1 MSRGTRTRVCDHR
14 IEYTPVNQDAAAR
27 AIGEMKKVTS
37 RRKLMSN
44 SKDAVRKILDLVKA
58 DKRTSL
64 TAPEGKLVCDAYG
77 IPVPKEGV
85 AKSASEAAKIAT
97 DMGFPVVMKIVSPDI
112 LHKTEAGGVMVGVK
126 TAADVEKNYA
136 TILANAKKY
145 KADAKIEGIQVQQML
160 LGGQEVIVGAVTDG
174 SFGKLVAFGLGG
186 VLVEVLKDITFRLA
200 PATKQDALSMLDGI
214 QAHEMLKGVRG
225 SDPANRDAIADI
237 IVNVSR
243 LITDFPDIAEMD
255 LNPVFATKT
264 DAIAADVRI
273 VVDFAPKSPR
283 PRPNHDDIVRQMNRI
298 MKPKSVAVIGA
309 SAENGKIGNSV
320 MKNLINGGYKGEIYP
335 IHPKADEILG
345 KKVYKSVK
353 DIPGEVDIAVFAIPA
368 SLVAGALTE
377 CGEKK
382 VVGAILIP
390 SGYAET
396 GNMKGQEEIQAIGQK
411 YGIRLMGPNIYGFY
425 YTHANLC
432 ATFCTAYDVKGS
444 AALSSQSG
452 GIGMAIIGFSRSA
465 KMGVSAIVGLGNKS
479 DIDEDDLLTFFEQDP
494 NTNLIAQHCE
504 DLKDGRAFA
513 EAATRVSKKNPV
525 IVLKAGRTSAGAK
538 AASSHTG
545 ALAGND
551 KIYEDVFKQSGVI
564 RARSLRQL
572 LEFARGV
579 PVLPTPKGEN
589 ILIIT
594 GAGGS
599 GVLLSD
605 ACIDNKLSLMTI
617 PPDLDAA
624 FRKFIPPFGAAGN
637 PVDITGGEPP
647 ITYVNTVK
655 LGLEDP
661 RIHALILGYWHTIVT
676 PPMVFA
682 KNMVEVK
689 NEMKA
694 RGIEKPIVAS
704 LAGDIEVEEAADYLY
719 QNGIVAYAY
728 STEIP
733 VAVLGAKYKWARGA
747 GLL

>member
-1 MSRGTRTRVCDHR
+1 
-14 IEYTPVNQDAAAR
+14 
-27 AIGEMKKVTS
+27 
-37 RRKLMSN
+37 MSN
-44 SKDAVRKILDLVKA
+44 SKDAVRKVLDAVKA

-77 IPVPKEGV
+77 IPGPQEGV
-85 AKSASEAAKIAT
+85 AKWAVEAAKMPPT
-97 DMGFPVVMKIVSPDI
+97 MGFPVVMKIVSPDI
-112 LHKTEAGGVMVGVK
+112 YHKTEAGGVVVGVK
-126 TAADVEKNYA
+126 TAEDAQKTYD

-145 KADAKIEGIQVQQML
+145 KADAKIEGIQIQQML
-160 LGGQEVIVGAVTDG
+160 AGGTEVIVGAVTDG

-200 PATKQDALSMLDGI
+200 PATKEDALSMLDGI
-214 QAHEMLKGVRG
+214 QAHDMLKGVRG
-225 SDPANRDAIADI
+225 GDP
-237 IVNVSR
+237 VSR
-243 LITDFPDIAEMD
+243 EALADVIVKVSQLVSDFPEIVELD
-255 LNPVFATKT
+255 LNPVFASKN

-273 VVDFAPKSPR
+273 VVDFNYKPR
-283 PRPNHDDIVRQMNRI
+283 PAPRPNEEIVTAMNRI
-298 MKPKSVAVIGA
+298 MQPKAVAVIGA
-309 SAENGKIGNSV
+309 SAEDGKIGNSV

-335 IHPKADEILG
+335 IHPKAAEILG
-345 KKVYKSVK
+345 YKAYKSVK
-353 DIPGEVDIAVFAIPA
+353 DVPGVIDTAVFAIPA
-368 SLVAGALTE
+368 KFVAGALVE

-382 VVGAILIP
+382 IPGAVLIP
-390 SGYAET
+390 SGFAEA
-396 GNMKGQEEIQAIGQK
+396 GHPELQAEIVEIGKK
-411 YGIRLMGPNIYGFY
+411 YDVRLIGPN
-425 YTHANLC
+425 
-432 ATFCTAYDVKGS
+432 
-444 AALSSQSG
+444 
-452 GIGMAIIGFSRSA
+452 
-465 KMGVSAIVGLGNKS
+465 
-479 DIDEDDLLTFFEQDP
+479 IDEDDLLAFFEQDP
-494 NTNLIAQHCE
+494 NTTIIAQHCE

-513 EAATRVSKKNPV
+513 EAAKRVSKKKPV
-525 IVLKAGRTSAGAK
+525 VVLKAGRTSAGAK

-551 KIYEDVFKQSGVI
+551 KIYEDVLKQSGVI

-605 ACIDNKLSLMTI
+605 SVVDNGLSLMAM

-655 LGLEDP
+655 LGLWDE

-682 KNMVEVK
+682 RNMVEVK
-689 NEMKA
+689 KEMEAK
-694 RGIEKPIVAS
+694 GFVKPIVAS
-704 LAGDIEVEEAADYLY
+704 LAGDVEVEEAAEYLY
-719 QNGIVAYAY
+719 QNGIPAYAY
-728 STEIP
+728 STDLP
-733 VAVLGAKYKWARGA
+733 VEVLGAKYKWARGA

>member
-1 MSRGTRTRVCDHR
+1 M
-14 IEYTPVNQDAAAR
+14 P
-27 AIGEMKKVTS
+27 
-37 RRKLMSN
+37 N

-85 AKSASEAAKIAT
+85 ATSAAEAAKIAT
-97 DMGFPVVMKIVSPDI
+97 GMGFPVVMKIVSPDI

-126 TAADVEKNYA
+126 TAADAEKNYA

-145 KADAKIEGIQVQQML
+145 KSDAKIEGVQVQQML

-200 PATKQDALSMLDGI
+200 PATKQDAFSMMDGI

-243 LITDFPDIAEMD
+243 LITDFPEIAEMD
-255 LNPVFATKT
+255 LNPVFATK
-264 DAIAADVRI
+264 DAAIAADVRI
-273 VVDFAPKSPR
+273 VVDFAPKPPR

-335 IHPKADEILG
+335 IHPKAEEILG

-368 SLVAGALTE
+368 SLVAGALIE

-396 GNMKGQEEIQAIGQK
+396 GNMKGQEEIHAIGQK

-425 YTHANLC
+425 YTPANLC

-479 DIDEDDLLTFFEQDP
+479 DIDEDDLLTFFEQDD
-494 NTNLIAQHCE
+494 NTHIIAQHCE
-504 DLKDGRAFA
+504 DLKDGRSFA
-513 EAATRVSKKNPV
+513 EVAKRVSKKKPIV
-525 IVLKAGRTSAGAK
+525 VLKAGRTSAGAK

-551 KIYEDVFKQSGVI
+551 KIYEDVFNQSGVI
-564 RARSLRQL
+564 RARSLRDM
-572 LEFARGV
+572 LEFARGI

-589 ILIIT
+589 VVIIT

-655 LGLEDP
+655 LGFEDP
-661 RIHALILGYWHTIVT
+661 RIHSLILGYWHTIVT

-689 NEMKA
+689 NAMKA
-694 RGIEKPIVAS
+694 KGIEKPIVAS